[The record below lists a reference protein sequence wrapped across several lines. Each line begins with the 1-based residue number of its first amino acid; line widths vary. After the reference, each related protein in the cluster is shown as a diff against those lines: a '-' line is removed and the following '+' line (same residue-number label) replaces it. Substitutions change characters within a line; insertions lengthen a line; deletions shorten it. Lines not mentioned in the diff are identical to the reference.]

1 MAAGFSDLDVSD
13 RYLPKNTIVV
23 MPKMATSNRSALWLV
38 FWGVGLAMGLI
49 LRSLIDGSSELPPE
63 QQAAAAISG
72 PSGANGVTRPMPTLE
87 VNVNAVLH
95 LPTATSTSTPHPTEP
110 ATTLTPSINDCG
122 AAEPGKLC
130 QVPFPPQPTATA
142 YPSCL
147 RMESLEPGS
156 FCMWPTE
163 SPTGHYSLTGH

>member
-1 MAAGFSDLDVSD
+1 MAAGFSDLDLSD

-23 MPKMATSNRSALWLV
+23 MPKVATGHRSALWLV

-49 LRSLIDGSSELPPE
+49 LRSLIDGSGELPAE
-63 QQAAAAISG
+63 QHAAAAVSR
-72 PSGANGVTRPMPTLE
+72 ANGAMPTLE
-87 VNVNAVLH
+87 VNVNAVLQ
-95 LPTATSTSTPHPTEP
+95 LPTATATLTPRPTEP
-110 ATTLTPSINDCG
+110 ASTLTPTINDCG
-122 AAEPGKLC
+122 ESAPGKLC

-163 SPTGHYSLTGH
+163 SPTGHYALTGH